1 MRFLIS
7 LGTEQKEFFVSLA
20 KLIAKEYE
28 LSILAVDDDVACFAR
43 EHLPDTDIAVRDLGG
58 KKDVTQDPV
67 EHALSIEKKY
77 SIRLAMLLSQD
88 RALGR
93 GYLFNVDKY
102 PMIEKAKWPHERKL
116 STVVSR
122 IKDYESLIDRF
133 KPDCIISWRNNP
145 VQLAVSAYHNIMS
158 LELAPVKLGE
168 RFIWSENCYLT
179 SNRFL
184 SLIRKY
190 SQELPRESSASQGE
204 YQDVFSRSRV
214 TQTYGVIHAIR
225 EAIYQVAIECYR
237 LVRGSRK
244 RYSYTF
250 LGWVP
255 VILRRPVIYRRLQRR
270 GVKPVD
276 LESRKVCFFPLHL
289 EPELTLLS
297 ISPEFSN
304 SAELITWVSKSLPA
318 DFILVLKENPICFGV
333 RSKWYYDQL
342 EQISNVQ
349 FAHPAISSLDWIHA
363 SELVVTITGTAGSES
378 VLYKKPVLSFGSHQA
393 INELPTVRFANNYV
407 STLHGI
413 NELLALRADD
423 SRLEHSRQALNLA
436 QMNSSF
442 NLPGFAEKKKT
453 VQSEKDSARIALD
466 ALRSDLQIS

>member
-28 LSILAVDDDVACFAR
+28 ISILAVDDDVARFAR
-43 EHLPDTDIAVRDLGG
+43 EHLPDTDIAIRDLGG
-58 KKDVTQDPV
+58 NKEAKQDLV

-122 IKDYESLIDRF
+122 IENYESLIDRF

-145 VQLAVSAYHNIMS
+145 IQMVVSAYHNILS

-179 SNRFL
+179 SSKFL
-184 SLIRKY
+184 SLIKEY
-190 SQELPRESSASQGE
+190 SRELPGKSSTSQGG
-204 YQDVFSRSRV
+204 YQDVFSRARV
-214 TQTYGVIHAIR
+214 TQTYGVAQAIT
-225 EAIYQVAIECYR
+225 EAIYQVAIEFYR

-244 RYSYTF
+244 SYSYTF

-304 SAELITWVSKSLPA
+304 SVELITWVSKSLPA
-318 DFILVLKENPICFGV
+318 DFILVLKENPISFGV
-333 RSKWYYDQL
+333 RSKWYYSQL

-349 FAHPAISSLDWIHA
+349 FAHPVISSLDWIHA

-378 VLYKKPVLSFGSHQA
+378 VLYKRPVLSFGSHQA

-413 NELLALRADD
+413 NELLALKADD

-436 QMNSSF
+436 QINSSF

-453 VQSEKDSARIALD
+453 VQSEKDSARTALD
-466 ALRSDLQIS
+466 ALRRDFQIG

>member
-20 KLIAKEYE
+20 KLIAKEHE

-58 KKDVTQDPV
+58 KKEVTQDPV

-77 SIRLAMLLSQD
+77 SIRLSMLLSQD

-190 SQELPRESSASQGE
+190 SQELPGESSTSQGE
-204 YQDVFSRSRV
+204 YQDVF
-214 TQTYGVIHAIR
+214 
-225 EAIYQVAIECYR
+225 
-237 LVRGSRK
+237 
-244 RYSYTF
+244 
-250 LGWVP
+250 
-255 VILRRPVIYRRLQRR
+255 
-270 GVKPVD
+270 
-276 LESRKVCFFPLHL
+276 
-289 EPELTLLS
+289 
-297 ISPEFSN
+297 
-304 SAELITWVSKSLPA
+304 
-318 DFILVLKENPICFGV
+318 
-333 RSKWYYDQL
+333 
-342 EQISNVQ
+342 
-349 FAHPAISSLDWIHA
+349 
-363 SELVVTITGTAGSES
+363 
-378 VLYKKPVLSFGSHQA
+378 
-393 INELPTVRFANNYV
+393 
-407 STLHGI
+407 
-413 NELLALRADD
+413 
-423 SRLEHSRQALNLA
+423 
-436 QMNSSF
+436 
-442 NLPGFAEKKKT
+442 
-453 VQSEKDSARIALD
+453 
-466 ALRSDLQIS
+466 